1 MGHDVSMALVDDP
14 SLTLSEGLE
23 RYFAANERL
32 VTTREVSEDAAHFF
46 RCHDVAHVVFG
57 CDTTLLGEGTVK
69 LWTIFGTTLGFWRH
83 LRGYSEADAF
93 SLFRQYSRHHLAKN
107 IGGLILSVPGTIRRA
122 RRMHHRWPWSQYEPY
137 LEWTLS
143 DIRSE
148 FDIEV
153 AAVF

>member
-1 MGHDVSMALVDDP
+1 MRHDVSMALVEDP

-23 RYFAANERL
+23 SYFAANERL
-32 VTTREVSEDAAHFF
+32 VTTRGVSEDAAHFF

-69 LWTIFGTTLGFWRH
+69 LWTIFGTTLRFWKH

-107 IGGLILSVPGTIRRA
+107 LGRLIVSMPRTIQRA
-122 RRMHHRWPWSQYEPY
+122 RRVRHRWPWSDHDAY
-137 LEWTLS
+137 LDTTLHE
-143 DIRSE
+143 IRSE
-148 FDIEV
+148 FGIELS
-153 AAVF
+153 AAS